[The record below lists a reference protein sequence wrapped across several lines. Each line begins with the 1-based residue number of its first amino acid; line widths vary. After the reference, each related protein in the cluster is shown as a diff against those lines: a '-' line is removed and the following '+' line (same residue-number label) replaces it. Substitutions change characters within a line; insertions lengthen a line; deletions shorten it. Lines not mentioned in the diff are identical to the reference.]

1 MDSMTTIREPIA
13 LCWSGGKDSALAL
26 AELTADPRYEVVS
39 LVTTVTSAYDRISM
53 HGVRRS
59 LLRDQ
64 AEAIGLP
71 LDEVEIP
78 PRASNT
84 DYESAMADALS
95 TVQESG
101 ISRVAFGDLF
111 LADIRKYRERQMAA
125 IGMGCLFP
133 VWGRDTRQLARDFV
147 TDGFRAVLCCVDPKQ
162 LDPAFCGREIDHT
175 LIDELPAGVDPC
187 GENGEFHTF
196 VFDGPVF
203 GRPVPL
209 QRGEIVCRDGFW
221 YCDLLPPAL
230 VAATHG
236 KG

>member
-1 MDSMTTIREPIA
+1 MNPETTMPEPII

-26 AELTADPRYEVVS
+26 AALSADARYKVVS
-39 LVTTVTSAYDRISM
+39 LLTTVTSEYDRISM

-71 LDEVEIP
+71 LVEVKIP
-78 PRASNT
+78 PNASNT

-101 ISRVAFGDLF
+101 VSRVAFGDLF
-111 LADIRKYRERQMAA
+111 LADIREYRERQMAE
-125 IGMGCLFP
+125 IGMECLFP

-147 TDGFRAVLCCVDPKQ
+147 ADGFRAVLCCVDPKQ

-175 LIDELPAGVDPC
+175 FLDELPAGVDPC

-203 GRPVPL
+203 TRPVPL
-209 QRGEIVCRDGFW
+209 ERGEIVCRDGFW
-221 YCDLLPPAL
+221 YCDLLQPDV
-230 VAATHG
+230 VAAHR
-236 KG
+236 